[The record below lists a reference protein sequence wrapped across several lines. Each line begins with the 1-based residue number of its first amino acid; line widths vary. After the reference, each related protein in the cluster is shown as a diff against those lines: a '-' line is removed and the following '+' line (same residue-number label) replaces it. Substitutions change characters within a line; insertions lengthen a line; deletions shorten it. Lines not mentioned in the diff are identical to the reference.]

1 MNYKLFQVCFEPNQF
16 SEVESPFVAF
26 DNVENKK
33 PELREM
39 YIFNRI
45 IDEGFADDVDAWG
58 VFSSRWNQKLRY
70 PAVEITNAI
79 DANPGNDVYIFNHAR
94 IQTALTYNVWEQGE
108 FYHKGIVQVSKKVLE
123 QAGYDSSVLDQVMTD
138 VTCYCSYFV
147 ATKEFWKEYIE
158 FLKSIKD
165 KLDELTGEDAELY
178 YSNANYARDPNLTLF
193 PFIIERMFSTFM
205 LIKKPKFYSH
215 AYNYEWYKS
224 QIGDLTEQMRSL
236 YELKKQDIQGWNGA
250 RQFYLKN
257 YPQILNCD

>member
-1 MNYKLFQVCFEPNQF
+1 MKYKLFQVCFNQDQL
-16 SEVESPFVAF
+16 SQVEAPFTLF

-45 IDEGFADDVDAWG
+45 MDEGFANDVDAWG
-58 VFSSRWNQKLRY
+58 IFSSRWNDKLRF
-70 PAVEITNAI
+70 PSSEITSAI
-79 DANPGNDVYIFNHAR
+79 ESNPGNDVYIFNHAR
-94 IQTALTYNVWEQGE
+94 IQSALTYNVWEQGE
-108 FYHKGIVQVSKKVLE
+108 SYHKGITYISKKVLD
-123 QAGYDSSVLDQVMTD
+123 QAGYDSAVTDQVMTD

-147 ATKEFWKEYIE
+147 ATNTFWKEYIQ
-158 FLKSIKD
+158 FLKVIKD
-165 KLDELTGEDAELY
+165 KLDSLTGDDAELY

-205 LIKKPKFYSH
+205 LIKKPKYYAH
-215 AYNYEWYKS
+215 PYNYEWYKP
-224 QIGDLTEQMRSL
+224 QIGDLVEQMYSL
-236 YELKKQDIQGWNGA
+236 YELKKQNIESWNGA